1 MASELRALTT
11 PEEHARANMGTLA
24 LLMKEGILRKK
35 DWIKWCKANAPG
47 GVPDAL
53 ALLRGRPNRVI
64 NEFVAQA
71 AQ

>member
-1 MASELRALTT
+1 MTSELRALQT
-11 PEEHARANMGTLA
+11 PEEHARSNMGALA
-24 LLMKEGILRKK
+24 LLMKEGIMKRK
-35 DWIKWCKANAPG
+35 DWIKWCGAKAPG

-53 ALLRGRPNRVI
+53 ALMKGRHYRVI